1 MSNLNVYASRSG
13 GSKGSSEQRGQSAS
27 SAGLRDIRARGL
39 RRPEEEYRSKTHTE
53 SWRMFVFEN
62 ARWSGFWLDSVAG
75 FRFAMKWTPALL
87 IVYVN
92 ILLYA
97 VCYQLQRPIEPFLVD
112 KLSSKSTDSK
122 QAYGQLQSFFSTA
135 PSPSHVRVTRRCVVQ
150 GLTFSFQV

>member
-1 MSNLNVYASRSG
+1 
-13 GSKGSSEQRGQSAS
+13 
-27 SAGLRDIRARGL
+27 
-39 RRPEEEYRSKTHTE
+39 
-53 SWRMFVFEN
+53 
-62 ARWSGFWLDSVAG
+62 
-75 FRFAMKWTPALL
+75 MKWTPALL

-135 PSPSHVRVTRRCVVQ
+135 PLPITRARNPSLRGAGPHIQ
-150 GLTFSFQV
+150 L